1 MIQVADIIADVLHAT
16 SPFSLGGRKGD
27 LSRAKVDFTMLE
39 DAKLRVRALTAS
51 AGMDFE
57 PSSHGYPHFYYLDDY
72 DQVDSQ
78 TISFDLGGDG
88 IRQFLNYALA
98 SDVEALHPGESQST
112 KIVTPREV
120 NGN

>member
-1 MIQVADIIADVLHAT
+1 
-16 SPFSLGGRKGD
+16 
-27 LSRAKVDFTMLE
+27 MLE
-39 DAKLRVRALTAS
+39 DAKLRVRALTES

-78 TISFDLGGDG
+78 AISFELGGDG

-98 SDVEALHPGESQST
+98 SDVGAPPVSQST
-112 KIVTPREV
+112 KSIRRVRGLGLICLEPYRFH
-120 NGN
+120 